1 MAESRGPSG
10 AEAGTAGGADAW
22 SRARGSLA
30 RSRAFR
36 LARHG
41 LVLLTGL
48 AVLAP
53 LLASDRP
60 LYLRAAH
67 PGEFERARRELVP
80 LAAACGALLGP
91 TAEPAARAREAAAL
105 EARLARL
112 AAQLGREAPGS
123 IEGFSATLERALARA
138 AAGTA
143 EPGLDAELVARARA
157 LALELEARRDA
168 LPPRRSFPLLAALT
182 PLEVG
187 LVVAWGLALLAPLRR
202 RLGLARA
209 LGLAAATGLG
219 AGLVWTAAVGTGRSF
234 PTGHFKEALTA
245 GEIVATRAWFAPVPY
260 GFAEQHPEEALRP
273 PTWLAAAELDPSGAY
288 VRGPRVPRP
297 DPVTGF
303 VPKTRPVEVR
313 AGEPP
318 LNAAARHWLGTDAT
332 GRDVLARVV
341 HGARA
346 SLAVGALATALL
358 MALGIAVGAL
368 AGSLGGFWDALLSR
382 AIEVVSSFPLL
393 FLVLVAVAFVGPS
406 LGTVCLVLGGVGWTG
421 VARLTRAEFLRQRE
435 LDYVAAARALGFSE
449 LRIALVHVLP
459 NTLAPLLVAATF
471 TVAGVILVEAALS
484 FLGYGVRVPFP
495 SWGAL
500 SSETRDLGHWW
511 LLVFPGAFLFA
522 TVLCLQ
528 LAGDA
533 LRTALDPRAAAER
546 LP

>member
-1 MAESRGPSG
+1 MAESRLDPGP
-10 AEAGTAGGADAW
+10 AADAW
-22 SRARGSLA
+22 SRARASLA

-36 LARHG
+36 VARLG
-41 LVLLTGL
+41 LVLVSGL

-53 LLASDRP
+53 FLASDRP
-60 LYLRAAH
+60 LYLVAAH
-67 PGEFERARRELVP
+67 PGEFERARGELVP
-80 LAAACGALLGP
+80 LTVACAAQLGP
-91 TAEPAARAREAAAL
+91 AGEPTARVREAAAVAL
-105 EARLARL
+105 RLARL
-112 AAQLGREAPGS
+112 AEALGDEAPGS
-123 IEGFSATLERALARA
+123 IAGFEATLARALALA
-138 AAGTA
+138 EAGA
-143 EPGLDAELVARARA
+143 VPPGTDAELVQRARA
-157 LALELEARRDA
+157 LASELAPLQSSLPARRSS
-168 LPPRRSFPLLAALT
+168 PLAAGLT

-187 LVVAWGLALLAPLRR
+187 LVLAWGLALLAPLRR
-202 RLGLARA
+202 RLGLPRA
-209 LGLAAATGLG
+209 LGLAGL
-219 AGLVWTAAVGTGRSF
+219 AGLAAGVLWSAAVGAGRSF
-234 PTGHFKEALTA
+234 PTGHFKEALTE

-273 PTWLAAAELDPSGAY
+273 PTWLAAAELDPTGAY
-288 VRGPRVPRP
+288 LRGPRVPRP

-303 VPKTRPVEVR
+303 VPRTRPVEVR
-313 AGEPP
+313 AGEPA

-332 GRDVLARVV
+332 GRDVLARVI

-358 MALGIAVGAL
+358 MLLGIAVGGL
-368 AGSLGGFWDALLSR
+368 AGSLGGRVDVFVSR

-435 LDYVAAARALGFSE
+435 LDYVAAARALGFSR

-459 NTLAPLLVAATF
+459 NALAPLLVAATF

-484 FLGYGVRVPFP
+484 FLGYGVRVPVP

-500 SSETRDLGHWW
+500 SSETRELANWW

-533 LRTALDPRAAAER
+533 LRTALDPRTAVER
-546 LP
+546 LS